1 MLVQS
6 IKNLFKSFAR
16 FSVAGIA
23 MISLS
28 CDSDMEFDSTMD
40 AMKTIPSEAGH
51 GFVADNTLIAK
62 ELSRLKKVVA
72 NIRTLEDVRSNGWIA
87 PITDYIPNMGYHWAN
102 PDFLGDGEFVIEE
115 PDAILVACGPNGKLE
130 AIAVEYIV
138 PVSDVNTVPPPEGF
152 SGDADQWVPV
162 GSQLWTLHVWIKKPN
177 SAGLF
182 NPTNE
187 EVDVVD
193 NCSGS

>member
-1 MLVQS
+1 MLVLS
-6 IKNLFKSFAR
+6 IKNLFKSFTR
-16 FSVAGIA
+16 LGLAGIA
-23 MISLS
+23 IISLS
-28 CDSDMEFDSTMD
+28 CDSDMEFDSSMD
-40 AMKTIPSEAGH
+40 AMKTIPSQAGH
-51 GFVADNTLIAK
+51 GFVADNPLIAK
-62 ELSRLKKVVA
+62 ELSRLKKAVA
-72 NIRTLEDVRSNGWIA
+72 NIRTLEDVNSNGWNA
-87 PITDYIPNMGYHWAN
+87 PITPYIPNMGYHWAN
-102 PDFLGDGEFVIEE
+102 EAYLNDGAFVIEE

-177 SAGLF
+177 SAGIF